1 MSANL
6 AISPKLSKEE
16 LDPDFT
22 IRMIILGPK
31 ANVSENEIVSHM
43 HLLDLPI
50 TVKWTCYGAMVSGK
64 EEDVMVAIN
73 EVRKLDPYNIFTK
86 SRGFPPGDPR
96 RCRGHRYGPRE
107 GFHQM
112 EAEYR
117 ILGDVG
123 DALKNPKD
131 VLIEKSKPVDV
142 DELVEIV
149 KESVENDDS

>member
-50 TVKWTCYGAMVSGK
+50 TVKFNVPSSGSN
-64 EEDVMVAIN
+64 IN
-73 EVRKLDPYNIFTK
+73 LSSSLILNFIILIFLFGIFIR
-86 SRGFPPGDPR
+86 S
-96 RCRGHRYGPRE
+96 
-107 GFHQM
+107 
-112 EAEYR
+112 
-117 ILGDVG
+117 
-123 DALKNPKD
+123 
-131 VLIEKSKPVDV
+131 VLPF
-142 DELVEIV
+142 
-149 KESVENDDS
+149 